1 MEIIFLCRCI
11 KEIGITDVCKKR
23 IFRCKM
29 VFFSEST
36 HLFGFE
42 RRDIKNILKYPV
54 FAAEVAFEGVLSTHS
69 MTEALIKTIRTFAVR
84 YEICCRVL
92 KK

>member
-1 MEIIFLCRCI
+1 MFVKNEYFDAKWC
-11 KEIGITDVCKKR
+11 
-23 IFRCKM
+23 
-29 VFFSEST
+29 FFSEST

-54 FAAEVAFEGVLSTHS
+54 FAVEVVFEGVFSTHS
-69 MTEALIKTIRTFAVR
+69 MTEVLIKIIRTFAVR

>member
-1 MEIIFLCRCI
+1 MFVKNEYFDAKWC
-11 KEIGITDVCKKR
+11 
-23 IFRCKM
+23 
-29 VFFSEST
+29 FFSEST

-42 RRDIKNILKYPV
+42 RKDIKNISVKYPV

>member
-1 MEIIFLCRCI
+1 
-11 KEIGITDVCKKR
+11 
-23 IFRCKM
+23 M

-42 RRDIKNILKYPV
+42 RKDIKNISVKYPV

-69 MTEALIKTIRTFAVR
+69 MTLIKTIRTFAVR
-84 YEICCRVL
+84 YEICCLVL

>member
-1 MEIIFLCRCI
+1 MFVKNEYFDAKWC
-11 KEIGITDVCKKR
+11 
-23 IFRCKM
+23 
-29 VFFSEST
+29 FFSEST

-69 MTEALIKTIRTFAVR
+69 RQR
-84 YEICCRVL
+84 H
-92 KK
+92 